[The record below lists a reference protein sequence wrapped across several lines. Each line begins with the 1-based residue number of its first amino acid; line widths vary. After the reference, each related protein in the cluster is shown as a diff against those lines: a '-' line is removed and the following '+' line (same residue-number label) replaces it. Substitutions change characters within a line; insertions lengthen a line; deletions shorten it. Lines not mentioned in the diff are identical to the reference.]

1 MPLFLGRLLKESD
14 KSSHESVDLLETRKN
29 LSKVKDLLIELKDTS
44 ELMIDLAYS
53 ALLFNSEEI
62 AEEVRMLEERV
73 DDLETEYLLL
83 VLSSIEPEEDRS
95 KYLGLLR
102 LAEATERMADAAADM
117 ADVIL
122 SGIEPHVVYRLVI
135 EEADETTILVEVLG
149 GSILSG
155 ETLGSMRIE
164 DRTGMR
170 VIAIRRGRFWVFAPD
185 KNTGVESGD
194 ILIARGVPEGEK
206 ILRGLASGEIRT
218 LQHTPGNG

>member
-1 MPLFLGRLLKESD
+1 M
-14 KSSHESVDLLETRKN
+14 ETRKP

-53 ALLFNSEEI
+53 ALFFNSKEI

-122 SGIEPHVVYRLVI
+122 SGIEPHAVYRLVI
-135 EEADETTILVEVLG
+135 EEADETTLLVEVLA

-185 KNTGVESGD
+185 KNTRVESGD
-194 ILIARGVPEGEK
+194 ILIARGVLEGEK
-206 ILRGLASGEIRT
+206 ILRGFASGEIRT
-218 LQHTPGNG
+218 LQYPPGSG